1 MSERGG
7 ELVATDEPTIVSKP
21 LLDAIVVEDSQGDR
35 CFPDPPWSDESDRS
49 EISCKANNLLDQ
61 LVTSKT
67 SPQWQG
73 RQFSRRDTIQI

>member
-7 ELVATDEPTIVSKP
+7 ELVATDEPTVVSKP

-35 CFPDPPWSDESDRS
+35 CFSNPPWTNESDRS
-49 EISCKANNLLDQ
+49 EIFCKANDRFDQ

-67 SPQWQG
+67 GPQRQG
-73 RQFSRRDTIQI
+73 RQFSRRDAVQR